1 MPGEIGT
8 DEIRNLL
15 EQPGAQLLEVLPK
28 REYEELH
35 LPGAINVPL
44 KSLDAS
50 TVQDLDPAQPT
61 IVYCWDYQ

>member
-1 MPGEIGT
+1 MPGEIGI

-28 REYEELH
+28 QEYEELH

-50 TVQDLDPAQPT
+50 IVQDLYPAQPT
-61 IVYCWDYQ
+61 TVYCWDYQ